1 MKNMNE
7 VARDLLSVRQ
17 LIAELRAE
25 EEALVDALKAEM
37 VDRSVETLMG
47 DGWTASWK
55 NINGTRFDS
64 KAFRADHSDLY
75 TAYSKPTT
83 TTRFVLTA

>member
-37 VDRSVETLMG
+37 VDRSVETLTG

-55 NINGTRFDS
+55 NINSSRFDS